1 MALSLHGRAMA
12 QELRLAP
19 DRPFTFV
26 DADGREVRSSDF
38 SGKWLLIYFGY
49 THCADLCPMGLS
61 AMVNA
66 LDQIGP
72 AADHVQPL
80 FVTIDPER
88 DEGSILRSFAQ
99 AFDKRLVGLGGTVEQ
114 IREAATALG
123 VAFEKVAQGADY
135 VVDHSSTYTLIDPGR
150 SRALTLR
157 MAEPHLIGAKLIEEL
172 TRAGVLLGNVNNV
185 GAYR

>member
-1 MALSLHGRAMA
+1 M
-12 QELRLAP
+12 
-19 DRPFTFV
+19 
-26 DADGREVRSSDF
+26 
-38 SGKWLLIYFGY
+38 
-49 THCADLCPMGLS
+49 
-61 AMVNA
+61 
-66 LDQIGP
+66 
-72 AADHVQPL
+72 
-80 FVTIDPER
+80 
-88 DEGSILRSFAQ
+88 RSFAQ

-157 MAEPHLIGAKLIEEL
+157 MAEPHLIVAKLIEEL
-172 TRAGVLLGNVNNV
+172 TRAGVPLGNVNNV

>member
-1 MALSLHGRAMA
+1 
-12 QELRLAP
+12 
-19 DRPFTFV
+19 
-26 DADGREVRSSDF
+26 
-38 SGKWLLIYFGY
+38 
-49 THCADLCPMGLS
+49 
-61 AMVNA
+61 MVNA

-99 AFDKRLVGLGGTVEQ
+99 AFDKRLVGLGGTVDK

-150 SRALTLR
+150 SRALALR
-157 MAEPHLIGAKLIEEL
+157 MAEPHLIAAKLIEEL
-172 TRAGVLLGNVNNV
+172 TRPACRSATSTMSAPIARTSTHFANLAIRRAAPDSSRMCRPVL
-185 GAYR
+185 ARSTA